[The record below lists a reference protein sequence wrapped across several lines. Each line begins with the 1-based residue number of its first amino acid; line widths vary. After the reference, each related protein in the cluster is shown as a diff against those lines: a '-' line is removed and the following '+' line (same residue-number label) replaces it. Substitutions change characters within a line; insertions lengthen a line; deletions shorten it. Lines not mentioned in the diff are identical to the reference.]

1 MGDSRTRA
9 LLTALLAAAA
19 VGCGPAPRTEPGLFV
34 LGVDGMDPVILERLM
49 REGKMPSF
57 SRLAEE
63 GTLQRL
69 ATSNPPQSPV
79 AWSTFVTGRNPG
91 GHGVFDFVH
100 RDPKTY
106 LPISSATP
114 PAEPGTAIELFG
126 YTVPVGGDTPRN
138 TRSGTPFWDLLHEAG
153 VDVEVYR
160 IPGNYP
166 PTPSEAKVLSG
177 MGTVDMRGSYGVYTW
192 FTDAPVAEQDDLKAD
207 VQLVSV
213 QDEDLD
219 GAPDTVRSTLK
230 GPPDFLHLPPGAV
243 PADSDLLTAPV
254 TFRIDPDNDA
264 VLVEVG
270 GERTLL
276 RQGEWS
282 EWLPVAF
289 DALPLGLLR
298 MEGIVRFYPRQLRP
312 HFEVYASPVNISPAS
327 PAQDIST
334 PGSFA
339 TRLFDELGYFYT
351 QGLPEEVNAL
361 KDRLFDDDD
370 YRSQVALVQQDSAA
384 LLDLALSRF
393 HSGSMTFVYVSD
405 IDLQSHMLW
414 RLGDPKDPRAPRHPA
429 FEADAAA
436 QHGGDIDAYYQN
448 VDATLG
454 TILDRVPPDTV
465 VVVMS
470 DHGFESQTRK
480 VHLNS
485 WLRDQG
491 YLTLK
496 DGKRTGKIATGD
508 VDWSKTRAY
517 ALGFNGL
524 YLNLEGREAEGIVR
538 AEDADALL
546 GEIETRL
553 REFIDPERRTRVVRR
568 VFRSRDIYSGDRVT
582 EAADLIVGYDAGY
595 GASDQSTLGEIVEPL
610 VEDNTSRW
618 SGNHLMDPEL
628 VPGVLLVNRRVPGAG
643 HGLPD
648 VTATIL
654 GHFGVPAPAGAEG
667 RDIFSR

>member
-1 MGDSRTRA
+1 MMLA
-9 LLTALLAAAA
+9 ALLAAAA
-19 VGCGPAPRTEPGLFV
+19 IGCGPAPRPEPGLFV

-49 REGKMPSF
+49 REGKMPNF
-57 SRLAEE
+57 SRLAAE
-63 GTLQRL
+63 GSLQRL

-100 RDPKTY
+100 RDPETY
-106 LPISSATP
+106 MPISSATP

-126 YTVPVGGDTPRN
+126 YTVPLGGDTPRN
-138 TRSGTPFWDLLHEAG
+138 TRSGTPFWDLLHDAG

-166 PTPSEAKVLSG
+166 PTPSKAKVLSG

-192 FTDAPVAEQDDLKAD
+192 FTDAPVAARDDLKAD

-219 GAPDTVRSTLK
+219 GAPDTVRATLK
-230 GPPDFLHLPPGAV
+230 GPPDVLRIAPGAV
-243 PADSDLLTAPV
+243 PTDADLLTAPV
-254 TFRIDPDNDA
+254 TFRIDPESDA
-264 VLVEVG
+264 VLVETG
-270 GERTLL
+270 GSSTLL

-282 EWLPVAF
+282 EWLPVTF

-334 PGSFA
+334 PGDFA
-339 TRLFDELGYFYT
+339 TRVFDELGYFYT

-393 HSGSMTFVYVSD
+393 HPGAMTFVYVSD

-414 RLGDPKDPRAPRHPA
+414 RLGDPKDPGAPRHPA
-429 FEADAAA
+429 FEADAASRHA
-436 QHGGDIDAYYQN
+436 GDIDGYYQN
-448 VDATLG
+448 VDAMLG
-454 TILDRVPPDTV
+454 TILDRVPAETV
-465 VVVMS
+465 VLAMS
-470 DHGFESQTRK
+470 DHGFHSQTRK
-480 VHLNS
+480 FHLNS
-485 WLRDQG
+485 WLRDEG
-491 YLTLK
+491 HLVLK
-496 DGKRTGKIATGD
+496 DGRKTGKITAGD
-508 VDWSKTRAY
+508 VDWSRTRAY

-524 YLNLEGREAEGIVR
+524 YLNLAGREAEGIVR
-538 AEDADALL
+538 PEDADALL
-546 GEIETRL
+546 GEIERRL
-553 REFIDPERRTRVVRR
+553 RDLVDPDRHARVVRR
-568 VFRSRDIYSGDRVT
+568 VFRSRDVYSGERLA
-582 EAADLIVGYDAGY
+582 EAPDLIVGYDVGY
-595 GASDQSTLGEIVEPL
+595 GASDQSTLGEIVEPI

-628 VPGVLLVNRRVPGAG
+628 VPGVLLANRRIPDSG

-654 GHFGVPAPAGAEG
+654 GHFGVAAAPGAEG
-667 RDIFSR
+667 KNIFSR